1 MQVQILPHC
10 NDSRERPALE
20 FMKELKAISIGAAAC
35 VLGAALLD
43 CELKTTGVTFMCLGV
58 MAILFG
64 PLACGFLD
72 TKD

>member
-1 MQVQILPHC
+1 
-10 NDSRERPALE
+10 
-20 FMKELKAISIGAAAC
+20 MKELKAISIGAAAC